1 MYARPARRFALIVG
15 LLLSSAA
22 AAEHSSAL
30 IAVASNFLPTATKLQ
45 QAFAPTH
52 DGELRISAAATG
64 VHAAQIRSG
73 APYAAWLAA
82 DQQPPAQ
89 LEQDALIP
97 TGRRFTYAIGRLAL
111 LKAPGNSSALTVDG
125 LRTAAASKIAI
136 ANPRH
141 APYGLAAL
149 QVLQRWLPEAQLS
162 ARLVRG
168 QSVAQAYQFAES
180 GAADWAL
187 TAWPLAM
194 HSPNRAWLI
203 PAHLHAPIRQDAVML
218 SNNPTAQAFLEFLA
232 GPAGRALIRA
242 DGYELPGR

>member
-1 MYARPARRFALIVG
+1 M
-15 LLLSSAA
+15 
-22 AAEHSSAL
+22 
-30 IAVASNFLPTATKLQ
+30 
-45 QAFAPTH
+45 
-52 DGELRISAAATG
+52 
-64 VHAAQIRSG
+64 
-73 APYAAWLAA
+73 
-82 DQQPPAQ
+82 
-89 LEQDALIP
+89 
-97 TGRRFTYAIGRLAL
+97 
-111 LKAPGNSSALTVDG
+111 TVDG